1 MKTTT
6 RLTAIVA
13 AALSVSTQAQTQP
26 PAPGCTSEES
36 KRLDFWVGNWEATHS
51 GGKSSNRITKVLG
64 GCVVLKG
71 FRGMPGTNLD
81 GMSVSTFDPATRRWR
96 QTWVD
101 NTGAY
106 LDFNAA
112 TVDGS
117 MAFERS
123 LEKDGKRI
131 RQRMVFRDVKADSFQ
146 WDWQRSDDDGANW
159 KTTWQIA
166 YKRAK

>member
-1 MKTTT
+1 MKT
-6 RLTAIVA
+6 RSRVA
-13 AALSVSTQAQTQP
+13 SIIAATLSFAAHAQA
-26 PAPGCTSEES
+26 PAPGCTSAES
-36 KRLDFWVGNWEATHS
+36 KRLDFWLGNWDLTHS
-51 GGKSSNRITKVLG
+51 GGKSTNRISKILD
-64 GCVVLKG
+64 GCVVLEE

-81 GMSVSTFDPATRRWR
+81 GMSVSTFDPATKRWR

-112 TVDGS
+112 TVDGN

-131 RQRMVFRDVKADSFQ
+131 RQRMVFRDVKADSFT
-146 WDWQRSDDDGANW
+146 WDWQRSDDDGASW

-166 YKRAK
+166 YRRAK

>member
-1 MKTTT
+1 MGKTT
-6 RLTAIVA
+6 RIA
-13 AALSVSTQAQTQP
+13 AALAATSCRAAQAQA

-36 KRLDFWVGNWEATHS
+36 KRLDFWLGDWEATHS
-51 GGKSSNRITKVLG
+51 GGRSANRITKILG
-64 GCVVLKG
+64 GCVILEE
-71 FRGMPGTNLD
+71 FRGLTGTNLD
-81 GMSVSTFDPATRRWR
+81 GMSVSTFDPTTKRWK

-106 LDFNAA
+106 LDFTAA
-112 TVDGS
+112 TVDGNL
-117 MAFERS
+117 AFERTMD
-123 LEKDGKRI
+123 KDGKRI